1 MGGTT
6 LRRGAYFGQRR
17 RSVGFDS
24 GGDLL
29 GRLLKSTLRLFPE
42 RQILVR
48 AEGRVSYIMLSRRA
62 QLATALGG
70 VAAIALVAYGLMALR
85 HHRAEQAAAPAGAL
99 QAQVDDLQ
107 RQLAAANALIVKG
120 SNAAAIAQSQAA
132 VDEAQA
138 RIKALEEAR
147 DRAVADQTELQRQL
161 AQAQDAASNRTQNM
175 AQLNHTLDANRGE
188 LRQSDA
194 QRQTLQARVH
204 QLETELEGAN
214 ARTSQAKADLATN
227 ERKLQ
232 QLAAEHDKTLSERD
246 RLQARLSELQG
257 RGSALAPAAPSTADG
272 TPAGPAQAP
281 APAAP
286 QRSIAD
292 RPSDERSENVA
303 APAADGSGEIEQV
316 LASTGVDVEKL
327 LGRLNSVPQGQGG
340 PYIALDKKHMAA
352 AEGRGEEL
360 QKILKTLP
368 LAAPLAHYS
377 LASEFGS
384 RADPLN
390 HRQAFHT
397 GLDLVAPYRSA
408 VYSTAPG
415 TVIFTGVKDNYGKV
429 VEIDH
434 GHGIVTRYAH
444 LHRFVVA
451 RGQKVPAHFQV
462 GELGSTGR
470 STGPHLHYEVLVN
483 GTAQDPEKF
492 LQAGKNVVQANG
504 N

>member
-1 MGGTT
+1 M
-6 LRRGAYFGQRR
+6 
-17 RSVGFDS
+17 
-24 GGDLL
+24 L

-62 QLATALGG
+62 QLAMAFCSAGA
-70 VAAIALVAYGLMALR
+70 VAMIAYGLMGLQHR
-85 HHRAEQAAAPAGAL
+85 RAEQAATPAAAL
-99 QAQVDDLQ
+99 QEQVDDLQ
-107 RQLAAANALIVKG
+107 RQLAAANSLLVKG
-120 SNAAAIAQSQAA
+120 SNASAIAQSKAA

-147 DRAVADQTELQRQL
+147 DHAVAEETELQRQL
-161 AQAQDAASNRTQNM
+161 AQAQDAASNRSQNM

-204 QLETELEGAN
+204 QLETELESAN
-214 ARTSQAKADLATN
+214 ARTTQAKADLASN

-232 QLAAEHDKTLSERD
+232 QLAAEHDKTISERD

-257 RGSALAPAAPSTADG
+257 RGSALAPAAPSAADG
-272 TPAGPAQAP
+272 TATVP
-281 APAAP
+281 APPAP

-292 RPSDERSENVA
+292 RPTDQRSENEPE
-303 APAADGSGEIEQV
+303 PAGNGEIEQV

-340 PYIALDKKHMAA
+340 PYIALDKRHMAG
-352 AEGRGEEL
+352 AEARGEEL

-368 LAAPLAHYS
+368 LAPPLAHYNIG
-377 LASEFGS
+377 SEFGS
-384 RADPLN
+384 RVDPMN

-492 LQAGKNVVQANG
+492 LQAGKNVVQANA

>member
-1 MGGTT
+1 VGGTT
-6 LRRGAYFGQRR
+6 LRPDAYFGRR
-17 RSVGFDS
+17 RGSFGVDS

-62 QLATALGG
+62 QMAMALAG
-70 VAAIALVAYGLMALR
+70 VAATALVAYGLIGAQQ
-85 HHRAEQAAAPAGAL
+85 HRNDQAAGPSVAL
-99 QAQVDDLQ
+99 QGQVDDLQ
-107 RQLAAANALIVKG
+107 RQLAAANARLMQG
-120 SNAAAIAQSQAA
+120 SNATAIVEGKAA

-147 DRAVADQTELQRQL
+147 DRAVADETELQHQL
-161 AQAQDAASNRTQNM
+161 AQAQDAASNRNQNM

-204 QLETELEGAN
+204 QLETDLESAN
-214 ARTSQAKADLATN
+214 VRTTQAKADLASN

-257 RGSALAPAAPSTADG
+257 RGSALAPIAPAVPSTADSS
-272 TPAGPAQAP
+272 TTVPAP
-281 APAAP
+281 APAPVVP

-292 RPSDERSENVA
+292 RPPDQRSQNV
-303 APAADGSGEIEQV
+303 PWSGNGELEQV

-327 LGRLNSVPQGQGG
+327 LGRLNSVPPGEGG
-340 PYIALDKKHMAA
+340 PYIALDKKHIAGEA
-352 AEGRGEEL
+352 RVEEL

-368 LAAPLAHYS
+368 LASPLAHYTVG
-377 LASEFGS
+377 SEFGS

-390 HRQAFHT
+390 RRQAFHS
-397 GLDLVAPYRSA
+397 GLDLEAPYRSA

-444 LHRFVVA
+444 LHRYVVA

-492 LQAGKNVVQANG
+492 LQAGKNVVQTNG

>member
-1 MGGTT
+1 V
-6 LRRGAYFGQRR
+6 A
-17 RSVGFDS
+17 S

-62 QLATALGG
+62 QLAMAFGG
-70 VAAIALVAYGLMALR
+70 VAAIALVAYGLMGHPPR
-85 HHRAEQAAAPAGAL
+85 GAAQSATLAAAL
-99 QAQVDDLQ
+99 QAQVEALQ
-107 RQLAAANALIVKG
+107 RQLGAANARQV
-120 SNAAAIAQSQAA
+120 NDAAAEIAQSKAA

-138 RIKALEEAR
+138 RIQALEEAR
-147 DRAVADQTELQRQL
+147 DRATAQETELQRQL
-161 AQAQDAASNRTQNM
+161 AQAQEAASSRSQNM
-175 AQLNHTLDANRGE
+175 AQLNRTLDANRGE

-194 QRQTLQARVH
+194 QRQALQARVH
-204 QLETELEGAN
+204 QLETELESAN
-214 ARTSQAKADLATN
+214 VRTNQAKADLASN

-257 RGSALAPAAPSTADG
+257 RGSALAPAAPSAADG
-272 TPAGPAQAP
+272 AAT

-286 QRSIAD
+286 QRSTAD
-292 RPSDERSENVA
+292 RPSDQRSEN
-303 APAADGSGEIEQV
+303 APAPGGSGEIEQV

-327 LGRLNSVPQGQGG
+327 LGRLNSVPLGEGG
-340 PYIALDKKHMAA
+340 PYIALDKKRLAHPDA
-352 AEGRGEEL
+352 RSEEL

-368 LAAPLAHYS
+368 LAPPLTHYNLGS
-377 LASEFGS
+377 GFGS
-384 RADPLN
+384 RVDPLN
-390 HRQAFHT
+390 RRQAFHT
-397 GLDLVAPYRSA
+397 GLDLEAPYRSA

-444 LHRFVVA
+444 LHRFLVV
-451 RGQKVPAHFQV
+451 RGQKVAAHFQV

-492 LQAGKNVVQANG
+492 LQAGKNVVQADRN
-504 N
+504 

>member
-1 MGGTT
+1 MGGTA
-6 LRRGAYFGQRR
+6 LRPSVHVGWRHG
-17 RSVGFDS
+17 SVGVES

-29 GRLLKSTLRLFPE
+29 GKVLKSALRLFPE

-62 QLATALGG
+62 QLAMALGG
-70 VAAIALVAYGLMALR
+70 VAAIALVAYGLMGP
-85 HHRAEQAAAPAGAL
+85 APRNDTQSATLTAAL
-99 QAQVDDLQ
+99 QAQIEALQ
-107 RQLAAANALIVKG
+107 RQLGAANARQATEDRQEKDEK
-120 SNAAAIAQSQAA
+120 ATIAQSIAQSKAA

-147 DRAVADQTELQRQL
+147 DRAVAQEAELQRKL
-161 AQAQDAASNRTQNM
+161 AQAQEAVSNRSQNM

-204 QLETELEGAN
+204 QLEVELESAN
-214 ARTSQAKADLATN
+214 ARTTQAKADLASN

-257 RGSALAPAAPSTADG
+257 RGSALAPDGAAT
-272 TPAGPAQAP
+272 

-286 QRSIAD
+286 QRSSAE
-292 RPSDERSENVA
+292 RPSDQRSENES
-303 APAADGSGEIEQV
+303 APGDSGEIEQV
-316 LASTGVDVEKL
+316 LASTGVDVERL

-340 PYIALDKKHMAA
+340 PYVALDKKHLAGA
-352 AEGRGEEL
+352 DTRGEEL
-360 QKILKTLP
+360 QKILKALP

-384 RADPLN
+384 RVDPVN

-451 RGQKVPAHFQV
+451 RGQKVAAHFQV